1 MGLTQDASEVGAFLI
16 DTVQATACAEAAQKA
31 AHFDETGMMIN
42 GTLNWLHTASTLRLT
57 SYAIHPKRG
66 SIAMHDDLASY
77 FQQYELEHG
86 LCNAHPLR
94 TLNPQKWCE
103 GSFHSA
109 ICICQ
114 SALPA

>member
-57 SYAIHPKRG
+57 SYAIPSAEASPCMMTWRPT
-66 SIAMHDDLASY
+66 SSSMNWSMVYAMRIPCA
-77 FQQYELEHG
+77 
-86 LCNAHPLR
+86 P
-94 TLNPQKWCE
+94 
-103 GSFHSA
+103 
-109 ICICQ
+109 
-114 SALPA
+114 